1 MYLNDSSSKPIAARS
16 NWQTVFSERRGSP
29 DCIAHQPCFSLC
41 TGTVWEGCGFLSRFA
56 EKRQRVHEPHDHF
69 DGRKHSFGPVM
80 RVSIDEALKRKCPR
94 TALGCVTAQVE
105 AASAPPELLADMH
118 ARVDEMLKLP
128 NPRGVLESPG
138 ITATRA
144 AYKALGK
151 DPARYRGSAEALLRR
166 VLAGKGLPQI
176 NAVVDVINLVSV
188 ESRLSI
194 GLYDLAHISG
204 DIIFRAGR
212 AGETY
217 KGIGK
222 YDLNLE
228 GLPVFCDQQG
238 PHGSPTSDSERTMV
252 TAHTRHIIAAIISF
266 GGKDALEQWTERLT
280 DLFQRYG
287 AGNSLQQEIIT

>member
-1 MYLNDSSSKPIAARS
+1 
-16 NWQTVFSERRGSP
+16 
-29 DCIAHQPCFSLC
+29 
-41 TGTVWEGCGFLSRFA
+41 
-56 EKRQRVHEPHDHF
+56 
-69 DGRKHSFGPVM
+69 M

-94 TALGCVTAQVE
+94 TALGCVTAKVE
-105 AASAPPELLADMH
+105 AASAPPELLADMQ
-118 ARVDEMLKLP
+118 ARVDEILKLP
-128 NPRGVLESPG
+128 NPRGVLESTG

-166 VLAGKGLPQI
+166 VVAGKGLPQI
-176 NAVVDVINLVSV
+176 NPVVDVINLVSV

-204 DIIFRAGR
+204 DIVFRAGR

-228 GLPVFCDQQG
+228 GLPVFCDEQG
-238 PHGSPTSDSERTMV
+238 PHGSATSDSERTMV
-252 TAHTRHIIAAIISF
+252 TADTRHVIAAIISF
-266 GGKDALEQWTERLT
+266 GGKDGLERWTQRLT
-280 DLFQRYG
+280 DLFQRYA